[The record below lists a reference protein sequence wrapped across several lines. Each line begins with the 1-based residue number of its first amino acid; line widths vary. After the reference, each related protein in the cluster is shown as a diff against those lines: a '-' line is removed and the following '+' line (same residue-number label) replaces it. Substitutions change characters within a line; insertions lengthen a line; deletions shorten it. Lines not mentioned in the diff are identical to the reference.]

1 MMKENLMEKKTFSLF
16 PFSSHVFYDI
26 PLHNEGQQGLH
37 HGTEGSQEDGS
48 QHDQH
53 VKIEDRRK
61 LHQSVPLQVNIA
73 THFSVMQNGKRDACI
88 HFSVCFNVY
97 DKEIISIF
105 FFDVT
110 VCSTCSMNNTSPLWK
125 IL

>member
-1 MMKENLMEKKTFSLF
+1 MEKKTFSLF

-37 HGTEGSQEDGS
+37 HGTEGSQEGGG

-73 THFSVMQNGKRDACI
+73 THFLSCKMENATRAYMLVFVLMFMIK
-88 HFSVCFNVY
+88 
-97 DKEIISIF
+97 K
-105 FFDVT
+105 
-110 VCSTCSMNNTSPLWK
+110 
-125 IL
+125 